1 MFMLNF
7 IYSIKIITQYKYTRK
22 FIIYYLP
29 DFYLLASTN
38 DVENSNRFIPRRSS
52 QDTDVFDLKMLIEL
66 F

>member
-7 IYSIKIITQYKYTRK
+7 MYLIKIITQYKYK
-22 FIIYYLP
+22 FIIYYPP